1 MFKRDELKGAVE
13 SDGSGAFNGRLD
25 AGFRQEAIVEPGR
38 RRWLFL
44 LLALGLLLIAAAVGL
59 WLLQADRFDDG
70 MEPNVIVGPMGDYSP
85 DEIEE
90 LLNQKVDEGMIAF
103 SINTQVVMES
113 PDALAPLL
121 FENPG
126 NNGKLLKLVLTR
138 DDTGEAVYETG
149 FLAPGTYVE
158 KDSLNARLEPGT
170 YTCTATIAAF
180 REDTRDP
187 LGQAAAEVI
196 VTVVDDS
203 GQ

>member
-1 MFKRDELKGAVE
+1 MFERDELKGAVE
-13 SDGSGAFNGRLD
+13 SDGSGASNGGLD
-25 AGFRQEAIVEPGR
+25 AESRQETMVEPAR
-38 RRWLFL
+38 RRRLLFL
-44 LLALGLLLIAAAVGL
+44 LSLGLLLIATAVGL
-59 WLLQADRFDDG
+59 WLLQTERSDDG
-70 MEPNVIVGPMGDYSP
+70 MEPNVIVGPMGDYTP
-85 DEIEE
+85 DEIEAI
-90 LLNQKVDEGMIAF
+90 LNQKVDEGMIAF

-138 DDTGEAVYETG
+138 DDTGETVYETG

-158 KDSLNARLEPGT
+158 KDSLSVRLEPGA

-187 LGQAAAEVI
+187 LGQAAAEVV
-196 VTVVDDS
+196 VTVVDDP
-203 GQ
+203 GR